1 MNKTTIVI
9 VIYMLGIVIG
19 AFFLDLWGAETSF
32 IKTISVFVWTIIFL
46 ITLFILINMKK
57 DNLNTKFFIISVFLL
72 NFQTIVFSEIMLLTG
87 CKNLNDSFI
96 KNEYILDFKKS
107 LMIRNYVY
115 DNKTYKKH
123 KRTDLSI
130 KKGNTLERFVYED
143 KNLIFTDKIGY
154 PQFYTQL
161 VFEKNNTII
170 NIKTVINGE
179 EAISKVSTCSNVEIF
194 EKES

>member
-1 MNKTTIVI
+1 MKKN
-9 VIYMLGIVIG
+9 
-19 AFFLDLWGAETSF
+19 SF
-32 IKTISVFVWTIIFL
+32 SIKFL
-46 ITLFILINMKK
+46 I
-57 DNLNTKFFIISVFLL
+57 ISAFLL
-72 NFQTIVFSEIMLLTG
+72 NFQTVVFSEIMLLTG

-96 KNEYILDFKKS
+96 KNEYILDFEKS
-107 LMIRNYVY
+107 LMVRNYVY
-115 DNKTYKKH
+115 DNKTYKKY

-130 KKGNTLERFVYED
+130 KKENSLERFVYVD
-143 KNLIFTDKIGY
+143 KNLIFTDRIGY

-161 VFEKNNTII
+161 VFEKNNPII